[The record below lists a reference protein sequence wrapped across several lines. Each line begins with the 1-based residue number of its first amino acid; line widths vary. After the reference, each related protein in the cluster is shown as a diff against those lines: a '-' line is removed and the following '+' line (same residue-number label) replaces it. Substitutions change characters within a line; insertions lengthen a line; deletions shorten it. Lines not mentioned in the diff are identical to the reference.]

1 MPLQDDAT
9 VPNDA
14 TLLRVLHKTW
24 VTGEGENRRP
34 TSHAF
39 MDSNFETSLFIN
51 SPGVVTELHRIFIG
65 LEIACVPVGALREI
79 GLVIERRPDE
89 CPENFNCDP
98 RCHVVIGPPR
108 EMARNEYQRLT
119 RNLAKHPQT
128 QILS

>member
-34 TSHAF
+34 AKHAF
-39 MDSNFETSLFIN
+39 MDSNFETSLFVN
-51 SPGVVTELHRIFIG
+51 SPEVVTELRRIFIG
-65 LEIACVPVGALREI
+65 LEIACISVGVLREA

-89 CPENFNCDP
+89 CPEAFNCDP
-98 RCHVVIGPPR
+98 RCHVVIGPPN
-108 EMARNEYQRLT
+108 EMTRNVYQRIART
-119 RNLAKHPQT
+119 IAKHPQT
-128 QILS
+128 RILG